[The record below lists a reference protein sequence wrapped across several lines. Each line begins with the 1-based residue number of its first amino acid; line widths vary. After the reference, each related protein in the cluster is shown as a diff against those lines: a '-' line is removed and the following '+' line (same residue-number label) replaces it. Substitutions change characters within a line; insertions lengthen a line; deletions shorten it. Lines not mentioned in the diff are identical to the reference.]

1 MSELVIRLDE
11 QLALQLSEIASHD
24 YNGDQSAAISDALLL
39 FFLQPLRKDRRR
51 VAKLIFEMREQVQKA
66 GGVSDKEITRL
77 IKEYRQQ
84 KRASA

>member
-11 QLALQLSEIASHD
+11 QLASQLSQIASHD

-51 VAKLIFEMREQVQKA
+51 VARLIYEMREQVQKA
-66 GGVSDKEITRL
+66 GGISDKQVTRL

-84 KRASA
+84 KQAAG